1 MRLLLNYI
9 TRRLLVSALCSA
21 TQTALVAPGHIEM
34 LFRHQAVREQQFVGA
49 PLLSDV
55 VTISELP
62 DLELQGGGVA
72 SHSHSTSNTGVRDL
86 VHLPPLDAFAVATSS
101 FSARQM

>member
-1 MRLLLNYI
+1 
-9 TRRLLVSALCSA
+9 
-21 TQTALVAPGHIEM
+21 M
-34 LFRHQAVREQQFVGA
+34 LFRHQAVREQQFAGA

-62 DLELQGGGVA
+62 GVDLPGGGV
-72 SHSHSTSNTGVRDL
+72 SLRSHSTGNPGTRDL
-86 VHLPPLDAFAVATSS
+86 VHLPPLDAFAAADSP

>member
-1 MRLLLNYI
+1 
-9 TRRLLVSALCSA
+9 
-21 TQTALVAPGHIEM
+21 M
-34 LFRHQAVREQQFVGA
+34 LFRHQAVREQQFAGA

-62 DLELQGGGVA
+62 GVDLSGGGVA
-72 SHSHSTSNTGVRDL
+72 LRSHSTGTPGTRDL
-86 VHLPPLDAFAVATSS
+86 AHLPPLDAFAVADAP